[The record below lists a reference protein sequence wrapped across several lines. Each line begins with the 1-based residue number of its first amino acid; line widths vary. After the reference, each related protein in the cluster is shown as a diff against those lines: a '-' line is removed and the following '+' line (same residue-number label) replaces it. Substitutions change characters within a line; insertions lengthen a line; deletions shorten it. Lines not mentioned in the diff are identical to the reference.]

1 MSMGQDDLGLKGIAF
16 NDLPRL
22 KRLRDIHFSMRPEI
36 CTELARNTALYV
48 KNLDDPGDSSES
60 MSLLNLQ

>member
-1 MSMGQDDLGLKGIAF
+1 MGQDDLGLKGIAF

-22 KRLRDIHFSMRPEI
+22 KRLRDIHFSKRPEI
-36 CTELARNTALYV
+36 RTELAKNTAPYV